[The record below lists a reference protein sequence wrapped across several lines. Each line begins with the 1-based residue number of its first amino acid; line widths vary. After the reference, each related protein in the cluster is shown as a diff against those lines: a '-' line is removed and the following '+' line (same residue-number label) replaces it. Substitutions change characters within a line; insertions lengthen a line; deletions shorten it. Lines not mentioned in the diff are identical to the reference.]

1 MQKGSAFPMVKKKS
15 PLPPRDAAKAAPPKP
30 HGAIHCASS
39 EDAFATVRKNMQRR
53 YPSPEIEGKRLY
65 PLVGPVVSPGFTIS
79 MQDSVFA
86 VGSCFARNLEGAL
99 HRAGMTV
106 LSPDPDLGQIG
117 ESVGKASTFLN
128 KYTVHSILNE
138 MTWALDRDSF
148 PGEKIIYPVDEGLY
162 CDPQLGLVRLPFAL
176 ADIMDMRARYL
187 DAMAQVAVADVIIL
201 TLGYVEAWY
210 DKELGVYLNIAPPP
224 RICKAY
230 PERFEFRVLGFDD
243 ILGALEAI
251 YALLKARREKPLKML
266 LTVSPVPLASTF
278 RDMDVLLANTYSK
291 SVQRAAAEAFVA
303 DKADVDYFPSYET
316 VTLSNPTVCWARND
330 YRHVSPD
337 IVARIMSNVLVSYMP
352 DFKAEGALHGK
363 PMTKDAVFATARM
376 LVKLN
381 EGPEL
386 AALFRQNRHLLRSD
400 GKLLGQIADVLQ
412 TADLP
417 QDESDVLEEMVALAP
432 ERPRLL
438 QRLISTTAGLPER
451 NERARALLTLHA
463 ERFPGRARF
472 RVRVERS
479 MHPIDVQP

>member
-1 MQKGSAFPMVKKKS
+1 MAKKKS
-15 PLPPRDAAKAAPPKP
+15 SRPPHDAAKTALSKP
-30 HGAIHCASS
+30 HDAIHRASS
-39 EDAFATVRKNMQRR
+39 EDAFAAARKNMQRR
-53 YPSPEIEGKRLY
+53 YPSPEIDGERLY
-65 PLVGPVVSPGFTIS
+65 PLVDPAVSPGFTIGR
-79 MQDSVFA
+79 QDSVFA

-106 LSPDPDLGQIG
+106 LSRDPDLGQIG

-148 PGEKIIYPVDEGLY
+148 PGEKIIYPVGEGLY

-176 ADIMDMRARYL
+176 ADIMDMRTRYL
-187 DAMAQVAVADVIIL
+187 DAMVQVAVADVIIL

-210 DKELGVYLNIAPPP
+210 DKELDIYLNIAPPP
-224 RICKAY
+224 RICKAH

-251 YALLKARREKPLKML
+251 YALLKAHREKPLKML

-352 DFKAEGALHGK
+352 DFEAAGAFHGK
-363 PMTKDAVFATARM
+363 PMTDDAVFATARM
-376 LVKLN
+376 LVKLS

-400 GKLLGQIADVLQ
+400 EKLLGQIADVLHA
-412 TADLP
+412 ADLP
-417 QDESDVLEEMVALAP
+417 QDESDVLEDMVALSP

-438 QRLISTTAGLPER
+438 QRLISTTAGIPER
-451 NERARALLTLHA
+451 IDRTRALLALHA
-463 ERFPGRARF
+463 ERFPGRAAF
-472 RVRVERS
+472 RARLERS
-479 MHPIDVQP
+479 LDPVDEQP